1 MPGTARPMFRRIDH
15 IGVIVDNL
23 AEARRWME
31 VFGLP
36 LRRSV
41 DIPQGRIHGEF
52 FACGEMDIELI
63 EIGDPEQRRKRLGEG
78 KRVRI
83 EHIAV
88 DVDDLGAALAQLAS
102 LGVTTTSPTPRQVGE
117 TLNIWTAEETT
128 GGISYQFIQRGVK
141 TPG

>member
-1 MPGTARPMFRRIDH
+1 MFRRIDH

-31 VFGLP
+31 AFGLP
-36 LRRSV
+36 LQRSV
-41 DIPQGRIHGEF
+41 EIPQGRIHGEF
-52 FACGEMDIELI
+52 FACGDVNIELI

-78 KRVRI
+78 NRARI

-88 DVDDLGAALAQLAS
+88 DVDDIGATVAQLAP
-102 LGVTTTSPTPRQVGE
+102 LGVTTTAPAPRQLGE
-117 TLNIWTAEETT
+117 TLNIWTTEETT

-141 TPG
+141 APA

>member
-1 MPGTARPMFRRIDH
+1 MAEAARPMFRRIDH

-36 LRRSV
+36 LKRSV

-52 FACGEMDIELI
+52 YGCGNMDIELI
-63 EIGDPEQRRKRLGEG
+63 EIGDPEARRKRLGEG

-83 EHIAV
+83 EHVAV
-88 DVDDLGAALAQLAS
+88 DVDDIGATLARLAG
-102 LGVTTTSPTPRQVGE
+102 LGVTTTAPTPRQLGE
-117 TLNIWTAEETT
+117 TLNSWTAEETT

-141 TPG
+141 APA